1 MTNLIF
7 LIIGF
12 GAGCYYMWRKFKKSE
27 KDSAAKLEQS
37 FPASPEK
44 ENSGI
49 AEINKT
55 RQNAKVEAKNKI
67 LKLFSAQGGSASGG
81 DNKTE
86 ITNDDVQR
94 TLGVSDAT
102 ATNYLNELEQEGHIT
117 QIGKEGRGV
126 KYTRK

>member
-12 GAGCYYMWRKFKKSE
+12 GLGCYYMWWKSKRAE
-27 KDSAAKLEQS
+27 SKQN
-37 FPASPEK
+37 SPVSPK
-44 ENSGI
+44 EETSGI
-49 AEINKT
+49 DKINES
-55 RQNAKVEAKNKI
+55 RQNAKAEAKDKI
-67 LKLFSAQGGSASGG
+67 LKLFEG
-81 DNKTE
+81 KTE

-94 TLGVSDAT
+94 ILAVSDAT
-102 ATNYLNELEQEGHIT
+102 ATNYLNELEQEGYIT